1 MLTNAVCNGVCL
13 TSLIITGGDYCRR
26 QHRKSQNR
34 KDFEAYEVVNTAL
47 LQCSLL
53 NEQHVKIPQLPGSNK
68 ICRLFYLL
76 LALETDVSFKMSLV
90 MANRRDAI
98 LGNTGFKRREMLY
111 LIFVFC

>member
-90 MANRRDAI
+90 MANR
-98 LGNTGFKRREMLY
+98 
-111 LIFVFC
+111 